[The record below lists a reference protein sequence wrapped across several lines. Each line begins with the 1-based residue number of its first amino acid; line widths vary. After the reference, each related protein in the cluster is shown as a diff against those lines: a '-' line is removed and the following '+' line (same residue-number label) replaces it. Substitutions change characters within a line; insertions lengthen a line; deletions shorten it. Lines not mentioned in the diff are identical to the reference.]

1 MSELK
6 VKERFETTKKRTA
19 DAVIN
24 IITVLVMIIG
34 AILFV
39 PKFAVKIICKIFKG
53 LRISCKK
60 IWLLHME
67 TYESSFSYCISSS
80 YHNNHLDD

>member
-1 MSELK
+1 MSI
-6 VKERFETTKKRTA
+6 KERFENTKGRTT
-19 DAVIN
+19 DVVIN

-39 PKFAVKIICKIFKG
+39 PKFAVKLIVKACKA
-53 LRISCKK
+53 LRISCKEGS
-60 IWLLHME
+60 LLHME

-80 YHNNHLDD
+80 YNNNHLDG

>member
-1 MSELK
+1 MSNLTK
-6 VKERFETTKKRTA
+6 IFNQTKERTA

-24 IITVLVMIIG
+24 IITVLVMMIG

-53 LRISCKK
+53 LRISCKESS
-60 IWLLHME
+60 LLHME
-67 TYESSFSYCISSS
+67 TYESCFSYCISSS
-80 YHNNHLDD
+80 YNNNNLDG

>member
-1 MSELK
+1 MSEL
-6 VKERFETTKKRTA
+6 VKKFETTKERTT
-19 DAVIN
+19 DVVIN
-24 IITVLVMIIG
+24 IITVIVMMIG

-80 YHNNHLDD
+80 YNNHNLDD

>member
-1 MSELK
+1 MSI
-6 VKERFETTKKRTA
+6 KEKFETTKERTT
-19 DAVIN
+19 DVVIN

-60 IWLLHME
+60 I
-67 TYESSFSYCISSS
+67 I
-80 YHNNHLDD
+80 